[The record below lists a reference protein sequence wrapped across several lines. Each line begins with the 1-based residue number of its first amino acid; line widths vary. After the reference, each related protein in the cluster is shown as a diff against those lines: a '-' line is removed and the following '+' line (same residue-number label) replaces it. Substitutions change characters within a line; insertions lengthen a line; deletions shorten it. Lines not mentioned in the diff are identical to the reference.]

1 MIATVDRV
9 VDRSLDEDR
18 DREREPGEDERAAEP
33 DRDQPPL
40 GPPEGEEMP
49 QSRPELE
56 IGRIDVLHAR
66 VGLLAAG
73 VAGHAVGGTRAVTP
87 AWLVPNTVGEQHTA
101 RKRGSEA
108 VGQRTL
114 SAPSVETS
122 R

>member
-1 MIATVDRV
+1 MVATVDRV
-9 VDRSLDEDR
+9 VDRPLDEDR
-18 DREREPGEDERAAEP
+18 DRQREPGKDERAAEP

-40 GPPEGEEMP
+40 GPPEGIEVA

-87 AWLVPNTVGEQHTA
+87 AWLARNGVGEQHTT
-101 RKRGSEA
+101 RSGFPR
-108 VGQRTL
+108 RL
-114 SAPSVETS
+114 DSALYQH
-122 R
+122 